1 MTKDKTQI
9 LIVVTS
15 PLAFGGIEQ
24 YVLGLINS
32 ILQHKEKFCVSLLS
46 PYECTN
52 ISYKE
57 NLKNLKVPL
66 YEFNLKFDPGRGAK
80 HLTRTTAKFFKQ
92 HSNFDVV
99 HVHSSSKIAMAKLA
113 YIAKKMLNAKVILH
127 SHCSID
133 HNGFV
138 KKLIRLL
145 CSFSINRNADYLCAC
160 SKIAAETQ
168 FTKGVQDKVIIC
180 NNGVDTSKFKLNKD
194 TNLKLRKQLNIKND
208 DLVIGNVARFCYQ
221 KNQTFLVDVFRE
233 IIKQHKNSKLLFI
246 GEGEDLENIKEKV
259 KEYKL
264 KNNVIFLHKITN
276 IQNYMQVM
284 DVFVMPS
291 IFEGLPIAAI
301 EAQAAGL
308 PLILS
313 DSISEETKITKD
325 VKFLSLNDTP
335 EN

>member
-1 MTKDKTQI
+1 MTKDKTHI
-9 LIVVTS
+9 LIVITS

-32 ILQHKEKFCVSLLS
+32 ILKHKEKFCVSLLS

-57 NLKNLKVPL
+57 NLKKLKVPL
-66 YEFNLKFDPGRGAK
+66 YELNLKFDPGRGAK
-80 HLTRTTAKFFKQ
+80 HLTRATAKFYKQ

-113 YIAKKMLNAKVILH
+113 YISKKILKARVILH

-138 KKLIRLL
+138 KKLIRFL
-145 CSFSINRNADYLCAC
+145 CSFSINRNAEYLCAC
-160 SKIAAETQ
+160 SKIAAEVQ
-168 FTKGVQDKVIIC
+168 YTKGVQDKVIIC
-180 NNGVDTSKFKLNKD
+180 NNGVDTLKFKLNNE
-194 TNLKLRKQLNIKND
+194 TNLKLRKQLNIKKD

-233 IIKQHKNSKLLFI
+233 IIKQYKNSKLLFI
-246 GEGEDLENIKEKV
+246 GEGEDLENIKKKV
-259 KEYKL
+259 NEYKL
-264 KNNVIFLHKITN
+264 KNDVIFLQQIVD

-308 PLILS
+308 PLVLS
-313 DSISEETKITKD
+313 DLISEETKLTKD